1 MRAGG
6 QVGWRRMGRVIIT
19 GEEARPGSQVPPRA
33 REGVEEGE
41 RHGGCSRNT
50 AGVRALASLAGA
62 LLLLARLHV
71 QHDGDDDDDYDE
83 DNGGD
88 GVLFLRTE
96 QPPLLP
102 TLRIRTIPLVR
113 VL

>member
-1 MRAGG
+1 M
-6 QVGWRRMGRVIIT
+6 
-19 GEEARPGSQVPPRA
+19 
-33 REGVEEGE
+33 EGVPETRPESE
-41 RHGGCSRNT
+41 LSR
-50 AGVRALASLAGA
+50 LSLAGA